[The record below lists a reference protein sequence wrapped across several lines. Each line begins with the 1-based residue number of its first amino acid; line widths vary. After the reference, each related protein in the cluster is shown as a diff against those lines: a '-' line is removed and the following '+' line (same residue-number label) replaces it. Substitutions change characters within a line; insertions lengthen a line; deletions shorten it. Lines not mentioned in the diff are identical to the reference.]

1 MARRNM
7 VFLLADNNK
16 MGKDSVDLMQLLATM
31 KAMAM
36 AINEKILR
44 FFFCAATTTSES
56 LIQADKF
63 RINTVL
69 LSLVS

>member
-7 VFLLADNNK
+7 VFLLADNK